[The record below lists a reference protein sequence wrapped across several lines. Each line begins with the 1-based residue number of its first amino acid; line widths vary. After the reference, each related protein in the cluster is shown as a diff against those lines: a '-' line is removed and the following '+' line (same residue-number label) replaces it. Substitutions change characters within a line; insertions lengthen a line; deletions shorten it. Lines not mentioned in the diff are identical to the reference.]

1 LKRRLTI
8 PSHLTYL
15 YDVERFMHSFLA
27 DAGLPETVFGAVILS
42 VCESTNNAISHGN
55 GHDINK
61 LVEIRVEYDRDSIC
75 IEIEDEG
82 VGFDVHE
89 IPDPT
94 EAGNIK
100 NERGRGI
107 FIIRNLADDVEFV
120 NNGSLVKIKFKL
132 SREHQLLL

>member
-1 LKRRLTI
+1 MKRRLSI

-15 YDVERFMHSFLA
+15 YDVERFIQSFLA
-27 DAGLPETVFGAVILS
+27 DAGFPEALFGSVILS
-42 VCESTNNAISHGN
+42 VCESVNNAISHGN

-61 LVEIRVEYDRDSIC
+61 LVEIRVECDRRSIS

-89 IPDPT
+89 VPDPT
-94 EAGNIK
+94 ETHNIK

-107 FIIRNLADDVEFV
+107 FIIKNLADNVTFE
-120 NNGSLVKIKFKL
+120 NNGSLVKIKFEL

>member
-1 LKRRLTI
+1 MKKRLSI

-15 YDVERFMHSFLA
+15 YDVEKFIHSFLQE
-27 DAGLPETVFGAVILS
+27 AGLPGTQFGSVILT
-42 VCESTNNAISHGN
+42 VCESVNNAISHGN
-55 GHDINK
+55 RHNINK
-61 LVEIRVEYDRDSIC
+61 LVDIRAEYQNNMIC

-82 VGFDVHE
+82 DGFDLHD

-94 EAGNIK
+94 DTENIK

-120 NNGSLVKIKFKL
+120 NNGSLIKIKFKL

>member
-1 LKRRLTI
+1 MKRRLSI

-15 YDVERFMHSFLA
+15 YDVERFIQSFLA
-27 DAGLPETVFGAVILS
+27 ETGFPESLFGAVVLT
-42 VCESTNNAISHGN
+42 VCESVNNAISHGN
-55 GHDINK
+55 CHDINK
-61 LVEIRVEYDRDSIC
+61 LVEIRIEYDNNCVC

-89 IPDPT
+89 VPDPT
-94 EAGNIK
+94 EAHNIR

-107 FIIRNLADDVEFV
+107 FIIKNLADDVEFV